1 MAVDHDIPGPST
13 VETAMNAKR
22 PHDAEE
28 DSSAGINEARF
39 NAAKDQ
45 PDSSEA
51 TSVAVSDEDA
61 VVVPDL
67 AGQTV
72 RGVTEECSRLGLV
85 PSLIGSGVALE
96 QSPESGTR
104 VSRGSRVAVR
114 FGRMVADVRTKDLQR
129 NVN

>member
-1 MAVDHDIPGPST
+1 
-13 VETAMNAKR
+13 VETAKSVKHPR
-22 PHDAEE
+22 EAEE

-45 PDSSEA
+45 PDSLEA

-96 QSPESGTR
+96 QSPERGAR
-104 VSRGSRVAVR
+104 VARGSRVAVR
-114 FGRMVADVRTKDLQR
+114 FGRMVADARSKDLQR

>member
-1 MAVDHDIPGPST
+1 VDHDIPGPST
-13 VETAMNAKR
+13 VETAKNAKH
-22 PHDAEE
+22 PHEPDQ

-45 PDSSEA
+45 PESSEA
-51 TSVAVSDEDA
+51 TTVAVSDEDA

-72 RGVTEECSRLGLV
+72 RGVTEQCSRLGLV

-96 QSPESGTR
+96 QSPEAGTR
-104 VSRGSRVAVR
+104 MVRGSRVAVR
-114 FGRMVADVRTKDLQR
+114 FGRMVADARSKDLQR
-129 NVN
+129 NAN